1 MSDRSRDSI
10 ASACPDEAR
19 LASFIDAR
27 LPAAEMRQTRE
38 HLVGCGA
45 CRTAVADIVR
55 DLAALTESPQV
66 PIPADV
72 RRRVEGLVPPRAVAP
87 VSRPPARGRWA
98 ALTAAALMAVFAL
111 VKFWHRPVPPSSNP
125 VGPPDSHEV
134 PDMRGG
140 SEETFT
146 TLSPKDQAS
155 LSLKS
160 PAALVLE
167 WSAYG
172 GASAS
177 PESLGSEGG
186 AAYYVATV
194 REPSGRVVW
203 SGRTAATQI
212 SLPPDV
218 RFVPGAAYTWSV
230 VAHLTFG
237 TSQETRTAT
246 FSVSR

>member
-1 MSDRSRDSI
+1 MSGHSRDSI
-10 ASACPDEAR
+10 APVCPDEAR

-27 LPAAEMRQTRE
+27 LPAEAMREVRA
-38 HLVGCGA
+38 HLVGCVA
-45 CRTAVADIVR
+45 CRTAVADVVR
-55 DLAALTESPQV
+55 DLAALGESPLA
-66 PIPADV
+66 PLPAAV
-72 RRRVEGLVPPRAVAP
+72 RRQAEGLVPPRGVAP
-87 VSRPPARGRWA
+87 VSRPSARGRWA
-98 ALTAAALMAVFAL
+98 ALAAAALMAVIAL
-111 VKFWHRPVPPSSNP
+111 AKFWHWPMTPVLNRA
-125 VGPPDSHEV
+125 GRPDSHEV

-140 SEETFT
+140 REETFT
-146 TLSPKDQAS
+146 TLFPEDQAS

-177 PESLGSEGG
+177 PESPGSEGG
-186 AAYYVATV
+186 VAYYVAIV

-203 SGRTAATQI
+203 SGRTAATRI
-212 SLPPDV
+212 SLPESV